1 MQNYDSIRRTLA
13 SIFKFGPRTGTG
25 HERDIVGAYSTFHPT
40 NCNKYL
46 KTHVHSVK
54 FWNIFFQFRMG
65 KTFLAWKPNKK
76 KTSLEQIFYNSRMNY
91 ILYEYEEIYRQKN
104 RPHRR
109 HRYRQIKHEIS
120 GV

>member
-1 MQNYDSIRRTLA
+1 MQNYVSIRLTLA

-54 FWNIFFQFRMG
+54 FWTIFFQFRMG
-65 KTFLAWKPNKK
+65 KTFLAMKSNKK
-76 KTSLEQIFYNSRMNY
+76 RLVWNKFFATHVY
-91 ILYEYEEIYRQKN
+91 
-104 RPHRR
+104 
-109 HRYRQIKHEIS
+109 
-120 GV
+120 GVKSKFID

>member
-1 MQNYDSIRRTLA
+1 MQNYESIRRTLA

-65 KTFLAWKPNKK
+65 KTFLAWKSNKK
-76 KTSLEQIFYNSRMNY
+76 KTSLEQIFYNSR
-91 ILYEYEEIYRQKN
+91 IWCKIEVHRVSKN
-104 RPHRR
+104 AVFFPPHQER
-109 HRYRQIKHEIS
+109 KK
-120 GV
+120 